1 MLAIHF
7 IYNNTSNNELNQ
19 EWFLPLLVAGVCSPQ
34 NRAQWKGQLRTHH
47 WAGIIKLQFL
57 QLLI

>member
-7 IYNNTSNNELNQ
+7 TYNNTISNELSQ
-19 EWFLPLLVAGVCSPQ
+19 ELFLPLLVAGARSPQ
-34 NRAQWKGQLRTHH
+34 NRAQGKGQLRTHH
-47 WAGIIKLQFL
+47 WAGIIKSQFL